1 MEVIHPSV
9 SPSRR
14 SCPSCGETLAG
25 YPRFCP
31 SCGTD
36 VRSVAAIVPPE
47 RRLDPQ
53 ATIGGPVVATA
64 PPTAPPSSRPSKPWS
79 LIVPLIAAGIV
90 ILLLAGWNFSVNGH
104 LSNTRAALAGEKS
117 RVTKLNERISSLN
130 TQVSGLKS
138 EKSDLQTQNSSL
150 TSAMI
155 DCREAASK
163 TRGVFRLLNQISQGN
178 ASLDDL
184 RAAGK
189 EANRAWFVCRTEAS
203 TNGAI

>member
-9 SPSRR
+9 GPGRR

-36 VRSVAAIVPPE
+36 VRSVAAIVPSE

-53 ATIGGPVVATA
+53 ATIRDPVVA
-64 PPTAPPSSRPSKPWS
+64 TAPPSSRPSKPWS
-79 LIVPLIAAGIV
+79 LIVPLIAAGII
-90 ILLLAGWNFSVNGH
+90 ILLLAGWLFSVNGQ

-155 DCREAASK
+155 DCKDAASK
-163 TRGVFRLLNQISQGN
+163 TRGIFRLLNQISQGN
-178 ASLDDL
+178 GSLDDL

-203 TNGAI
+203 TNGAL